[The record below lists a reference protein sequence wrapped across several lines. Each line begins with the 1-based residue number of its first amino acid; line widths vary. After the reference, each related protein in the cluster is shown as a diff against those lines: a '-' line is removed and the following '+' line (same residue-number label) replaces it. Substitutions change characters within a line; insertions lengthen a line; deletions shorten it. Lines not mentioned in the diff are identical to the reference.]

1 MSEPAEPDDDVQR
14 VLPLGHSLG
23 VRDDGTRFEV
33 RLGPLLHRLDAPR
46 FAVWALCS
54 GLPDA
59 TGPWTVADAVAR
71 AAEAGVADA
80 AAAMAQLQA
89 DGLVA
94 TAAPVGPTALE
105 LARRVRLL
113 PQLPGLGNTAEAP
126 DGWSL
131 GFPGQPVVTM
141 DATLYDLV
149 CWAHLD
155 TSLWRACE
163 GSAAVARRA
172 GVTDE
177 VATDPART
185 LAALLRSV
193 HPLLS
198 SGAVRLDTWQVQP

>member
-1 MSEPAEPDDDVQR
+1 MSAPAEPDDDVQR

-59 TGPWTVADAVAR
+59 VGPWTAADVLAR
-71 AAEAGVADA
+71 ALDAGVADA
-80 AAAMAQLQA
+80 AQALDRLRA

-94 TAAPVGPTALE
+94 TAAPVGPTAHE
-105 LARRVRLL
+105 LARRVRLM
-113 PQLPGLGNTAEAP
+113 PQLLGLGNSAEAP
-126 DGWSL
+126 HSWSM
-131 GFPGQPVVTM
+131 GFPDRPVVAL

-149 CWAHLD
+149 CTAHLD
-155 TSLWRACE
+155 SSLWRACE
-163 GSAAVARRA
+163 SSSAVARRS
-172 GVTDE
+172 GVPDP
-177 VATDPART
+177 VATDPEQL
-185 LAALLRSV
+185 LAALLRAI